1 MSAETANSV
10 AIVDY
15 GMGNLFSVE
24 QACRHVG
31 LNAVITSSGR
41 DIERAVAVILP
52 GVGAFPDAMQ
62 SLERNDLVR
71 VLQDVAESDTPL
83 VGICLGMQLL
93 MRESQEFGRTHGLG
107 IVDGEVVRL
116 KESTLESR
124 ALKVP
129 HIGWDRICDVPEPNG
144 EGVSEAWQDSFLGEL
159 DNHTFMYFVHSFV
172 VCPSNPEITLTTTQY
187 GPIEFCSSLQMK
199 NAFACQFHPERSGGQ
214 GIQMYRN
221 LAALLADASLEC

>member
-1 MSAETANSV
+1 MSAEKRNNV

-31 LNAVITSSGR
+31 LDAVITSSGR
-41 DIERAVAVILP
+41 EIENADAVILP
-52 GVGAFPDAMQ
+52 GVGAFPDAME

-71 VLQDVAESDTPL
+71 LLRDIAESNTPL

-93 MRESQEFGRTHGLG
+93 MRESQEFGQTPGLG

-116 KESTLESR
+116 KESIVESTV
-124 ALKVP
+124 LKVP
-129 HIGWDRICDVPEPNG
+129 HIGWSRICDVREPDG
-144 EGVSEAWQDSFLGEL
+144 EGVPEDWKESILGDLENR
-159 DNHTFMYFVHSFV
+159 DFMYFVHSFV
-172 VCPSNPEITLTTTQY
+172 VCPSNTELTLTTTHY
-187 GPIEFCSSLQMK
+187 GSLEFCSSLQMGSV
-199 NAFACQFHPERSGGQ
+199 FACQFHPERSSRQ

-221 LAALLADASLEC
+221 LAGLLASRSLEC